1 MYTGHFDAF
10 APDAPRWKEMLDV
23 NIMHVT
29 MMTSFFKDKLI
40 ARQAEGKAKSALIN
54 VSSAMGYLQGSKG
67 AAVYSSSKSFVT
79 YYTTA
84 LGWELRDKLDVQC
97 LTPNLTR
104 TSLLQDITRKASPL
118 TTISALD
125 CARGSLR
132 DLGHGGMQ
140 GLAPTAGD
148 FRHDIQIPPY
158 RVLSEIPVF
167 HHIMGFFLGKFFQH

>member
-1 MYTGHFDAF
+1 
-10 APDAPRWKEMLDV
+10 
-23 NIMHVT
+23 
-29 MMTSFFKDKLI
+29 
-40 ARQAEGKAKSALIN
+40 
-54 VSSAMGYLQGSKG
+54 MGYLQGSKG
-67 AAVYSSSKSFVT
+67 AAVYSSTKSFVT

-104 TSLLQDITRKASPL
+104 TSLLQDITRKANPL
-118 TTISALD
+118 AAISAMD

-167 HHIMGFFLGKFFQH
+167 HHVMGFFLDKFFQH